1 MPPSPPLRL
10 LSALAVGAFLGA
22 LLTLPLAARRVDTLT
37 LLATDLLRELAEV
50 ENELARLRE
59 EPPGSVAVYETRLE
73 LVDGRGQ
80 RLPQATEIV
89 LRQQLEPF
97 AQRLVGENVYDLSP
111 AVVRDLFD
119 QRRLQ
124 VDETLY
130 RVTVESM
137 VLGPRSLLRLR
148 VEPVP
153 TAPGTGNRNGTG

>member
-1 MPPSPPLRL
+1 MPPSPRLRL
-10 LSALAVGAFLGA
+10 LAALAVGAFLGA
-22 LLTLPLAARRVDTLT
+22 GLTLPLTARRVDTLT
-37 LLATDLLRELAEV
+37 LLATDLLRELAEA

-80 RLPQATEIV
+80 RLPPATEVV
-89 LRQQLEPF
+89 LRRELEPL
-97 AQRLVGENVYDLSP
+97 AQRLIGEDVYDLSP

-119 QRRLQ
+119 QRRLL

-153 TAPGTGNRNGTG
+153 TAPGAGGQDGT